1 MTSAEFPRRMYCEN
15 PTASVSFQRPA
26 TASNVIPSCFSQ
38 DFYPPQIRREG
49 TTYGY
54 MNDWTHF
61 RDVNSGVPQTI
72 ADTNYKN
79 VQNDEHDVLYNKTYA
94 DLTSKIAYRH
104 PNPGVP
110 RQRQGRIGGSWR
122 HIKEVLGHGGSRV
135 VYVDGLIS
143 VYDQENFNQ
152 HLNAQLP
159 FRPHLKKTLYAPTRH
174 DYTKQVINS
183 TYNPWEDSE
192 GKVGRLPPVAASDPD
207 LQRKLNIQNSPKYKG
222 FYHYSRN

>member
-1 MTSAEFPRRMYCEN
+1 MNSYDFPRRMYCEDPTPSVYFN
-15 PTASVSFQRPA
+15 RPLTASR
-26 TASNVIPSCFSQ
+26 VIPPCFSQ
-38 DFYPPQIRREG
+38 DFAPPEMHRER

-54 MNDWTHF
+54 MNSWTNL
-61 RDVNSGVPQTI
+61 RDAPSGVPQTI
-72 ADTNYKN
+72 GDTNYKN
-79 VQNDEHDVLYNKTYA
+79 AQKDEHDVLYNKTYA

-143 VYDQENFNQ
+143 VYDKENFNQ

-159 FRPHLKKTLYAPTRH
+159 FRPHLKKTLYSPTRH
-174 DYTKQVINS
+174 DYTKQ
-183 TYNPWEDSE
+183 TYNPWEDCE
-192 GKVGRLPPVAASDPD
+192 GKVGKLPPVSASHDPD
-207 LQRKLNIQNSPKYKG
+207 LERKLNIQSANKYKG
-222 FYHYSRN
+222 FYHYNKN

>member
-1 MTSAEFPRRMYCEN
+1 MALSPEPGTGGFSSDAILDRY
-15 PTASVSFQRPA
+15 RPM
-26 TASNVIPSCFSQ
+26 SNTK
-38 DFYPPQIRREG
+38 

-54 MNDWTHF
+54 MNSWTNL
-61 RDVNSGVPQTI
+61 RDAPSGVPQTI

-79 VQNDEHDVLYNKTYA
+79 AQRDDHDVLYNKTYA

-143 VYDQENFNQ
+143 VYDKENFNQ

-159 FRPHLKKTLYAPTRH
+159 FRPHLKKTLYSPTRH
-174 DYTKQVINS
+174 DYTQT
-183 TYNPWEDSE
+183 TYNPWEDCE
-192 GKVGRLPPVAASDPD
+192 GKVGKFPPVAASDPD
-207 LQRKLNIQNSPKYKG
+207 LQRKLNIQSASKYKG
-222 FYHYSRN
+222 FYHYNKN